1 MQPREQRAVRGGVQQ
16 PWPLL
21 PQPAASPRPPRVV
34 DAENVRQACLFSV
47 LNATGTTTGK
57 SVLNATGTG
66 TGEAAQGDTRR
77 FWTYKKCLDLQ
88 AYLHVQ
94 WLRFQ
99 HVSAY
104 SLRKTSGNTK
114 D

>member
-1 MQPREQRAVRGGVQQ
+1 MHSTHMHASAEKIRKLRIFVDLHLQFHQGESGFERTKQTIDYHAQPSGYG
-16 PWPLL
+16 
-21 PQPAASPRPPRVV
+21 
-34 DAENVRQACLFSV
+34 
-47 LNATGTTTGK
+47 
-57 SVLNATGTG
+57 
-66 TGEAAQGDTRR
+66 
-77 FWTYKKCLDLQ
+77 LDLQ
-88 AYLHVQ
+88 TYLHVQ